1 MSMITFRLARDL
13 REKRQS
19 KEQSQAVVDLEV
31 AAQSGSDELIGSSD
45 EQKPEAVKE
54 KPVEVKQV
62 EAKAA
67 SAKAATSSSAT
78 VKAKPS
84 VTPGK

>member
-1 MSMITFRLARDL
+1 MSMITFRLAREL
-13 REKRQS
+13 QEKRQS
-19 KEQSQAVVDLEV
+19 KEQSQAVVDPEV
-31 AAQSGSDELIGSSD
+31 AAQSSSDELTGSSD

-54 KPVEVKQV
+54 KPAEAKQV

-67 SAKAATSSSAT
+67 PAKAATSSSAT

-84 VTPGK
+84 VAPSK

>member
-1 MSMITFRLARDL
+1 MSMITFRLAREL
-13 REKRQS
+13 QEKRQAE
-19 KEQSQAVVDLEV
+19 EQPQAVVESEV
-31 AAQSGSDELIGSSD
+31 TAQSGSDEPTESSD
-45 EQKPEAVKE
+45 QQEPEAAKE
-54 KPVEVKQV
+54 KSVDAKQV

-67 SAKAATSSSAT
+67 PAKAATSSSAT